1 MLLYP
6 ENTERNEIKHWSSM
20 KIEMKWSGLWVTTL
34 KFPAQVIAS
43 DHFHPF
49 YFKSNSA
56 QNESEFSS
64 KMSSNSAQKKVR
76 IQLKNESELRSK
88 KIIFLQK
95 KKFLKL
101 VFSFLFLKRD
111 EETFGGLINTCH
123 FKTKIFF
130 FCIIRRTKNL
140 STFGPT

>member
-6 ENTERNEIKHWSSM
+6 ENTERNEIKHWSSV
-20 KIEMKWSGLWVTTL
+20 KIEMKWSGLWVTTTL
-34 KFPAQVIAS
+34 KFPAQYIAS
-43 DHFHPF
+43 DHFHSF
-49 YFKSNSA
+49 YFKSNPDP
-56 QNESEFSS
+56 
-64 KMSSNSAQKKVR
+64 KMSRNSAQKWVR

-111 EETFGGLINTCH
+111 EETFADLINTFH
-123 FKTKIFF
+123 LWFQNKNIFF
-130 FCIIRRTKNL
+130 LYNSKYKNL